1 MMANEQSIPPIKW
14 YEADL
19 EAGNPFTTKTDFMK
33 MPTAKKDHSAE
44 QVARRSKIL
53 HRKLRR
59 SSVTARRIMKST
71 PEARNR
77 CHIDKLPGELVL
89 EIMKKTRSQDLRNLV
104 QANKGI
110 RSIAKLN
117 AKAVH
122 VGIQKEQFPDLHQ
135 LFGTAGQKTP
145 DQEYHRM
152 IEEENREWW
161 RVEEEK
167 WCNMADASQQR
178 RDIIPFSSGDVG
190 RVALY
195 TTLVEDIEAA
205 RTELDDEGT
214 WFGTGSIASTEKALT
229 LFWKMQWNDR
239 PGLEH
244 LCERTETEDHY
255 IDLRCKLF
263 AAEEP
268 EVRSCFIAILRQVA
282 SALWARLEFWDF
294 TRAWSSDNRGVIE
307 SQSNISVNELESWVR
322 RLVAELTVEVISKIG
337 IRRAISLDHADVCA
351 PDAEWILVRM
361 SGRLEELLEGT
372 AVVLKIQAPGQ
383 VFRFGSAVGLQPHDI
398 IDEAVPLLVVL

>member
-1 MMANEQSIPPIKW
+1 MANEQSNPPTEW
-14 YEADL
+14 YEAGL
-19 EAGNPFTTKTDFMK
+19 EEGSPFTTEKDFMK
-33 MPTAKKDHSAE
+33 MPTAKKDRLAE
-44 QVARRSKIL
+44 QVARQRRIL

-59 SSVTARRIMKST
+59 SSVMARRIIAPT
-71 PEARNR
+71 PKARNR
-77 CHIDKLPGELVL
+77 CHINNLPGELVL
-89 EIMKKTRSQDLRNLV
+89 EIMKKTKSQDLRNLV

-117 AKAVH
+117 ARAIH
-122 VGIQKEQFPDLHQ
+122 IGIQKEQFPDLHQ

-145 DQEYHRM
+145 DQEYHSM
-152 IEEENREWW
+152 IEEENRKWW

-167 WCNMADASQQR
+167 WFKMADASQQR
-178 RDIIPFSSGDVG
+178 RDIVPFSSGDVG

-195 TTLVEDIEAA
+195 TTLVKDIEAA
-205 RTELDDEGT
+205 RTELDDDGM
-214 WFGTGSIASTEKALT
+214 WFGTRSIASTEKALT

-255 IDLRCKLF
+255 INLRCKLF

-268 EVRSCFIAILRQVA
+268 EVRSHFISILRQVA

-294 TRAWSSDNRGVIE
+294 TRAWYSDNRFVIE
-307 SQSNISVNELESWVR
+307 SQSNISVDELESWVR
-322 RLVAELTVEVISKIG
+322 GLVAELTVEVISKIG

-351 PDAEWILVRM
+351 PDTDWILERM

-383 VFRFGSAVGLQPHDI
+383 VFRFGSAIGLQAHDI
-398 IDEAVPLLVVL
+398 IDEAVPLLAVL